1 MKLPDELDT
10 GGKWELVFHRLQIA
24 EEDLASEIFPKT
36 MGRRI
41 VQAEEIRHSSDYDP
55 FYIASMVG
63 TQKQIETAE
72 IMLEQAKKYIDNQKR
87 K

>member
-36 MGRRI
+36 MGETDRAGRRNPSF
-41 VQAEEIRHSSDYDP
+41 Q
-55 FYIASMVG
+55 
-63 TQKQIETAE
+63 
-72 IMLEQAKKYIDNQKR
+72 
-87 K
+87 

>member
-36 MGRRI
+36 MDIWMMPI
-41 VQAEEIRHSSDYDP
+41 VKNIQN
-55 FYIASMVG
+55 FF
-63 TQKQIETAE
+63 K
-72 IMLEQAKKYIDNQKR
+72 
-87 K
+87 